1 MKTIVVKVSD
11 RVLAE
16 LRTHMSLKCMTGE
29 ACGGPDAFVVKFVKA
44 VDDGEAELTLQLK
57 SERECDNDSVPDN
70 VSDPP

>member
-16 LRTHMSLKCMTGE
+16 LRTHMALKCMTGE
-29 ACGGPDAFVVKFVKA
+29 ACGVPDAFMVKFVKA

-57 SERECDNDSVPDN
+57 SEREDGNDSVPDN
-70 VSDPP
+70 VPNPS